1 MMHLVGTVY
10 ERQHGD
16 VSMVG
21 LAAWVTSWLL
31 PNLSGMMDD
40 GLSSVVNLGNH
51 QKLTG
56 RSWPASRNSK
66 SNLCLSSTRL
76 LESHIG
82 ARLDVKKSSNLNP
95 ENPRW
100 RTKLRSSRFCSSH
113 LMWTMLKNPGWWFV
127 RALYYPF
134 FSWPSSP
141 SREIHSFWT
150 NQVISLCI
158 KLNHHLCWGNPNQ
171 KY

>member
-56 RSWPASRNSK
+56 RSWPASRNSN

-100 RTKLRSSRFCSSH
+100 RTKLRSSRFFSSH
-113 LMWTMLKNPGWWFV
+113 WCEQCSKTLVDDLFGSYTILI
-127 RALYYPF
+127 
-134 FSWPSSP
+134 FSWPLSP

-150 NQVISLCI
+150 NQDISLY
-158 KLNHHLCWGNPNQ
+158 HLCWGNPNQ